1 MRTKL
6 LLVALLL
13 TLSGLGAEEPQPGDE
28 VDLAPFGHTRVW
40 DGNPGV
46 EWDEP
51 RDIRRVEVKFADAA
65 ELPAPDTASVEYW
78 VSSWPPE
85 PRGGWTSTDTTWQGE
100 WRQAVV
106 TREEQGRVVIYR
118 FAPLSG
124 AENPNARHA
133 PGFTP
138 SFRRTLKLRVR
149 LASGA
154 AKPSSLRIYGD
165 SRWSVREITVET
177 GLAGSTPAEITA
189 TAYNGRILQSRP
201 LEGTSRGARLKVL
214 YAEHPPGSNDRTI
227 LTIRAGQA
235 PAFGVA
241 VDDVSERAGVY
252 VKPLGIFLGDA
263 ALGETFAR
271 WRESGAWRPGED
283 IVSRTSRQG
292 EQTLARATAEIPAL
306 SLTARSSHPHHSD
319 RYIPLGVTGSREKY
333 GLDAVGSVF
342 ISKRGAKAMKEDLG
356 RMLWEGD
363 EIEYNLA
370 TGAAA
375 DFRERAQGVHQ
386 SLLDDYLPLVTTQW
400 QTDSVDYQ
408 EQAYATMLEAPL
420 DERRLRGDEPSLL
433 FLKLTASNSG
443 PDSRPARAWLHIEPA
458 EKFELKDGLLLGL
471 ANQAGSYARPRL
483 RAALEAEQG
492 KLELHALPL
501 GASYAGESV
510 LWTVSVPARESRTLY
525 LKIPFRTMESA
536 EQQATVRRARYS
548 ARLEETL
555 DYWRKVTSGGMQL
568 HVPDREFNSFFR
580 AGLQH
585 ILVSIE
591 RDLSTGFYIC
601 PCATYDY
608 NEFANETMIQA
619 RLLDQRGLHDVAWK
633 CLQPYVELQ
642 GSHPFPGNFKDGSA
656 IFHGVR
662 VDADHDYTHGGYNL
676 NHGWVLWTLGEHY
689 LFTRDRDWLRGIM
702 PRMLRA
708 ANWIISER
716 RATMQR
722 ESDGSPLPEYGLL
735 PAGQLEDNEEW
746 QYWFA
751 VNGCAYRGLNAAAE
765 AVADLD
771 PAQGERLKREAAAYR
786 EDIRQAAFRAMASAP
801 VVRLRDGTS
810 VPLIPPR
817 VCLHGRDYGW
827 IRNVLYGAET
837 LVDCGVFT
845 PDEPI
850 ATWILE
856 DYEDNLFMAE
866 DSLSIPD
873 RDWFSRGGVALQPNL
888 VNTFESYLERDQLPQ
903 TLRALYNTFA
913 ISYYPDVDAFTEWV
927 PTLGIGGGPFYKTSD
942 EAAFLTHL
950 RLLLV
955 REAGDKLYLD
965 SGAPRAWFLPGRSI
979 DVQRAATFFG
989 ELGFRIESHV
999 EQGFVKA
1006 EVSPPQRN
1014 RPSQVVLR
1022 LRHPEGRKMTRVEL
1036 NGRDWKEFDA
1046 QRETISLP
1054 PGERKIGL
1062 RAYFD
1067 SVTPRLARK

>member
-1 MRTKL
+1 MKPRL
-6 LLVALLL
+6 LLASALCF
-13 TLSGLGAEEPQPGDE
+13 TLSGLRAQEPQPGEE
-28 VDLAPFGHTRVW
+28 VDLAPFGQARVW

-51 RDIRRVEVKFADAA
+51 RDIRRVEVEFADR
-65 ELPAPDTASVEYW
+65 APDTAGVEYW
-78 VSSWPPE
+78 VSGWPPE
-85 PRGGWTSTDTTWQGE
+85 PRGGWTKTDTTWQGE
-100 WRQAVV
+100 WRRAVV
-106 TREEQGRVVIYR
+106 TREKEGRVVIYR
-118 FAPLSG
+118 FAPLSE
-124 AENPNARHA
+124 AENQNARNA

-138 SFRRTLKLRVR
+138 SFRETLKLRVR
-149 LASGA
+149 LAASA
-154 AKPSSLRIYGD
+154 ARLSSLRIYGN
-165 SRWSVREITVET
+165 SRWSMREINVESGCESSAPT
-177 GLAGSTPAEITA
+177 EVSA
-189 TAYNGRILQSRP
+189 TAYNGRILESRP
-201 LEGTSRGARLKVL
+201 LKGTLHGARLKVL

-227 LTIRAGQA
+227 LTIRAGQT
-235 PAFGVA
+235 PPFGVSA
-241 VDDVSERAGVY
+241 DDIIEQAGVY

-263 ALGETFAR
+263 TLDETFAR
-271 WRESGAWRPGED
+271 WRDSGAWRPGQD

-292 EQTLARATAEIPAL
+292 EQTLIRATAEIPAL
-306 SLTARSSHPHHSD
+306 SLTARSSHPHHSV

-333 GLDAVGSVF
+333 GLDAVGSAFV
-342 ISKRGAKAMKEDLG
+342 SKRGAKAMKEDLG
-356 RMLWEGD
+356 RMMWEGD

-375 DFRERAQGVHQ
+375 DFRERAQGVRQ
-386 SLLDDYLPLVTTQW
+386 SLLEDYLPLVTTEW
-400 QTDSVDYQ
+400 QTDGIDYQ

-420 DERRLRGDEPSLL
+420 DETRLRGDEPSLL

-443 PDSRPARAWLHIEPA
+443 PESRPARAWFQIEPV

-471 ANQAGSYARPRL
+471 ANQAGPYAAPRL

-510 LWTVSVPARESRTLY
+510 LWAVPVPARESRTLY
-525 LKIPFRTMESA
+525 VKIPFRTMESA
-536 EQQATVRRARYS
+536 KHQAAVRRTQYS

-555 DYWRKVTSGGMQL
+555 DYWRKVTSGAMRL
-568 HVPDREFNSFFR
+568 DVPDREFTNFFR

-591 RDLSTGFYIC
+591 RDISTGFYIC
-601 PCATYDY
+601 PCGTYDY

-619 RLLDQRGLHDVAWK
+619 RLLDQRGLSGVAWK
-633 CLQPYVELQ
+633 CMQPYVELQ

-676 NHGWVLWTLGEHY
+676 NHGWVLWTLAEHY
-689 LFTRDRDWLRGIM
+689 LFTRDRDWLRGVM
-702 PRMLRA
+702 PRMLKA

-722 ESDGSPLPEYGLL
+722 ESDGSPVPEYGLL

-751 VNGCAYRGLNAAAE
+751 VNGYTYRGLKAAAQ
-765 AVADLD
+765 AVAALD

-786 EDIRQAAFRAMASAP
+786 EDIRQAAFRAMASAA

-817 VCLHGRDYGW
+817 VRLHGRDYGW

-845 PDEPI
+845 ADEPI
-850 ATWILE
+850 ATFILE
-856 DYEDNLFMAE
+856 DYEDNLFMAG

-913 ISYYPDVDAFTEWV
+913 ISFYPDVDAFTEWV

-979 DVQRAATFFG
+979 EVQRAATFFG

-999 EQGFVKA
+999 EQGFVEA

-1036 NGRDWKEFDA
+1036 NGRDWKEFDV

-1054 PGERKIGL
+1054 PGERKIDL

-1067 SVTPRLARK
+1067 SVTPRLERK